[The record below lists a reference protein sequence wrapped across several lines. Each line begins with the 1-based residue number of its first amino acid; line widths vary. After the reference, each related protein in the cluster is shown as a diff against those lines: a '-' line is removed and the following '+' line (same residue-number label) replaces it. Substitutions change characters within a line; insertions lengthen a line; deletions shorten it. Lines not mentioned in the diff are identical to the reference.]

1 MADATDGDADE
12 GTPTWLVLVGMTLG
26 LLVFAVVAQ
35 NLQGD
40 PVVLVVLAF
49 AMVSAAAG
57 IVFGR
62 RLGRR
67 L

>member
-1 MADATDGDADE
+1 MATDGDADADE
-12 GTPTWLVLVGMTLG
+12 GTPTWLLLLGMTLG
-26 LLVFAVVAQ
+26 LIVFAVAAQ
-35 NLQGD
+35 SLRGD
-40 PVVLVVLAF
+40 PLVLVVLVF

-57 IVFGR
+57 IAFGR